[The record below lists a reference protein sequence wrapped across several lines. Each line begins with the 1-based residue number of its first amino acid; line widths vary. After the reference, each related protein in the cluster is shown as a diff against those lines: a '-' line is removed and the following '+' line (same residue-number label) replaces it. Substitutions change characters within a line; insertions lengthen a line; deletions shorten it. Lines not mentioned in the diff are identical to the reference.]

1 MYKARHYTN
10 CVASVAE
17 ESMHGVVDT
26 VKALPEYSTSGEVIV
41 IFHILIPSI
50 IGLDDTDVAYITIFL
65 VGDHRRSP

>member
-1 MYKARHYTN
+1 
-10 CVASVAE
+10 
-17 ESMHGVVDT
+17 MHGVVDT

-41 IFHILIPSI
+41 ILIPSI